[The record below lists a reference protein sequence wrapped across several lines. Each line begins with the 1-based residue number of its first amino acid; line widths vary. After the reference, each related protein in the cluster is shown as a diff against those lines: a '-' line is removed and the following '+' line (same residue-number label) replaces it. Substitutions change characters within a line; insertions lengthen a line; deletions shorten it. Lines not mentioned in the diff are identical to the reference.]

1 MLLDVEYAMKQG
13 YTKVSIRTVDT
24 VVVVLAVAAA
34 ERLSIDQLWVAFGT
48 GVTVCACIRFACVI
62 RSG

>member
-48 GVTVCACIRFACVI
+48 G
-62 RSG
+62 